1 MKRHT
6 AAIAAATL
14 LAAGVLTGCSDDA
27 DELIPRGETV
37 TDNPEFPGGR
47 GPAESESED
56 GKQDEGKQ
64 DETETETEGTDTEYP
79 ETADLREVELP
90 ISANDAVET
99 ASGEAAA
106 GFLYSIELDY
116 SGSNST
122 WVYEVKILDGSTKHE
137 VEIDAVSG
145 DVIDSETDS
154 TDDEEQEIVLGD
166 PMEFSEALEIATN
179 EVNEPLRGWKYEHDD
194 GRLTYEFD
202 FGPPRDTVEIGVD
215 AETGETFRG

>member
-1 MKRHT
+1 MRRQT
-6 AAIAAATL
+6 AAIAATTL

-27 DELIPRGETV
+27 DELLPRGETA
-37 TDNPEFPGGR
+37 TDNPEFPGGH
-47 GPAESESED
+47 GPAESESDD
-56 GKQDEGKQ
+56 GEPQ
-64 DETETETEGTDTEYP
+64 ETETGGAEVAYP

-90 ISANDAVET
+90 ISANDAVEI
-99 ASGEAAA
+99 AGDDAGA

-116 SGSNST
+116 SDSDSA
-122 WVYEVKILDGSTKHE
+122 WVYEVKILDGTTKHE

-145 DVIDSETDS
+145 DVLDSETDS
-154 TDDEEQEIVLGD
+154 TDDEEQEITLGD
-166 PMEFSEALEIATN
+166 PMEISEALELATN

>member
-1 MKRHT
+1 MMKRHT

-14 LAAGVLTGCSDDA
+14 LAAGVLASCSDDA

-37 TDNPEFPGGR
+37 TDNPEFPGGH
-47 GPAESESED
+47 GPDESESDD
-56 GKQDEGKQ
+56 GEP
-64 DETETETEGTDTEYP
+64 EETETEGTEAAYP

-90 ISANDAVET
+90 VSANDAVET
-99 ASGEAAA
+99 ANGEAAA

-116 SGSNST
+116 SDSNST
-122 WVYEVKILDGSTKHE
+122 WVYEVKILDGNTKHE
-137 VEIDAVSG
+137 VEIDAVTG

-166 PMEFSEALEIATN
+166 PMEFSEALELATN